1 MADVKT
7 EVAVANNSTE
17 ITGQNVK
24 PGQLDYMDGAALNR
38 AYKNATVLAKSDLVP
53 DVYHDKPENVLLAM
67 DMASRTGFS
76 LMQVMQN
83 LYIVRGKPS
92 WSGSFCMNAIK
103 ACGKYD
109 KVRYVFVGEPGTRE
123 YGCCVQA
130 YDKATGQTV
139 NGTLVTWEMVK
150 AEGWDKKPGSKWLT
164 MPEQMF
170 RYRAA
175 AFFARTE
182 CPEVLQ
188 GVRDEYE
195 QQDIYGYESEQKQKT
210 RVVLDDV
217 VVEAEVE

>member
-1 MADVKT
+1 MAEN
-7 EVAVANNSTE
+7 EVAKVEMGTALNNS
-17 ITGQNVK
+17 
-24 PGQLDYMDGAALNR
+24 PGQIDYLSGESLNR
-38 AYKNATVLAKSDLVP
+38 VYKNAAVIAKSDLVP
-53 DVYHDKPENVLLAM
+53 DMYHNKPENVLIAI

-76 LMQVMQN
+76 IMQVMQN
-83 LYIVRGKPS
+83 LYIVKGKPS

-109 KVRYVFVGEPGTRE
+109 KVKYVFVGEPGTRE
-123 YGCCVQA
+123 YGCFVQA
-130 YDKATGQTV
+130 VDKATGSIV
-139 NGTLVTWEMVK
+139 NGTCVNWEMVK
-150 AEGWDKKPGSKWLT
+150 AEGWDKKPGSKWIT

-195 QQDIYGYESEQKQKT
+195 QQDIYGYEQEQKQKT
-210 RVVLDDV
+210 RVVLEDV

>member
-1 MADVKT
+1 MAEQNT
-7 EVAVANNSTE
+7 AVAVQAESTE
-17 ITGQNVK
+17 INAKG
-24 PGQLDYMDGAALNR
+24 GQLDYMDGAALNK
-38 AYKNATVLAKSDLVP
+38 AYKNAMVLAKSDLVP
-53 DVYHDKPENVLLAM
+53 DVYHNKPENVLLAM

-76 LMQVMQN
+76 IMQVMQN
-83 LYIVRGKPS
+83 LYIVKGKPS

-109 KVRYVFVGEPGTRE
+109 KVKYVFVGEPGTRE
-123 YGCCVQA
+123 YGCFVQA
-130 YDKATGQTV
+130 VDKATGSIV
-139 NGTLVTWEMVK
+139 NGTCVNWEMVK
-150 AEGWDKKPGSKWLT
+150 AEGWDKKPGSKWIT

-195 QQDIYGYESEQKQKT
+195 QQDIYGYEQEQKQKT
-210 RVVLDDV
+210 RVVLEDV
-217 VVEAEVE
+217 VVDAEVE

>member
-1 MADVKT
+1 MAEQNT
-7 EVAVANNSTE
+7 AVAVQAESTE
-17 ITGQNVK
+17 INAKG
-24 PGQLDYMDGAALNR
+24 GQLDYMDGAALNK
-38 AYKNATVLAKSDLVP
+38 AYKNAMVLAKSDLVP
-53 DVYHDKPENVLLAM
+53 DVYHNKPENVLLAI

-76 LMQVMQN
+76 IMQVMQN
-83 LYIVRGKPS
+83 LYIVKGKPA

-109 KVRYVFVGEPGTRE
+109 KAKYVFVGEPGTRE
-123 YGCCVQA
+123 YGCFVQA
-130 YDKATGQTV
+130 VDKSTGSIV
-139 NGTLVTWEMVK
+139 NGTLVNWEMVK
-150 AEGWDKKPGSKWLT
+150 AEGWDKKPGSKWIT

-175 AFFARTE
+175 AFFARAE

-195 QQDIYGYESEQKQKT
+195 QQDIYGYEQEQKQKT
-210 RVVLDDV
+210 RVVLEDV